1 MPSGYPAHT
10 LVDVTRPLYHWVE
23 LHRSRSMRSTR
34 ASIRTGDGLGAA
46 ARPHSG
52 SVLKEET
59 KKAPPPPPTLNFHP
73 SCVLMWLNKDPSGS
87 PRTQREEMHS
97 ERAGG
102 GPSKRSLPERRK
114 EGWMRPTSMMDE
126 GPWKSAVAVMST
138 TSICQ
143 PLSMVLL
150 LPLWVREWS
159 TTHTRQAFGQDC
171 PSPHPCLRHTFH
183 SPLYG

>member
-1 MPSGYPAHT
+1 MGGEQGPKMRLSRRLGSLEGPGGSGHQKEVTWQVSILPSGYPAHT

-59 KKAPPPPPTLNFHP
+59 KKAPPPPPTLNFHL
-73 SCVLMWLNKDPSGS
+73 SCVLLWLNKDPSGS

-114 EGWMRPTSMMDE
+114 EG
-126 GPWKSAVAVMST
+126 
-138 TSICQ
+138 
-143 PLSMVLL
+143 
-150 LPLWVREWS
+150 
-159 TTHTRQAFGQDC
+159 
-171 PSPHPCLRHTFH
+171 
-183 SPLYG
+183 